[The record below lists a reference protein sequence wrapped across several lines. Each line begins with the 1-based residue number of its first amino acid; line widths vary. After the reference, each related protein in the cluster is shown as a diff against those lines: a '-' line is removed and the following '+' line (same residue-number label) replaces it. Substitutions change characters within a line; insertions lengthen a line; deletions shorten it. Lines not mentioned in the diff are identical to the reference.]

1 MNENLVMEEDTIYE
15 VDPVCMKQK
24 EKNKKNINREKKDS
38 VKKED
43 YNKNNH
49 NDMRFLM
56 VLVFLMF
63 R

>member
-1 MNENLVMEEDTIYE
+1 MEEDTIYE

-38 VKKED
+38 VKKAD
-43 YNKNNH
+43 YNKNNL

>member
-15 VDPVCMKQK
+15 VDPVCMKQR

-38 VKKED
+38 VKKAD
-43 YNKNNH
+43 YYKNNH
-49 NDMRFLM
+49 NDMWFLM

>member
-38 VKKED
+38 VKKAD
-43 YNKNNH
+43 YNKINH

>member
-24 EKNKKNINREKKDS
+24 EKNKKNINKEKKES
-38 VKKED
+38 IKKAD

-49 NDMRFLM
+49 NDMCFLM
-56 VLVFLMF
+56 VMIFLMF

>member
-15 VDPVCMKQK
+15 VDPVCMKQR

-38 VKKED
+38 VKKAD

-49 NDMRFLM
+49 NDMWFLM
-56 VLVFLMF
+56 VLLFLMF

>member
-24 EKNKKNINREKKDS
+24 EKNKMNLSEEKQEP
-38 VKKED
+38 VKKAE
-43 YNKNNH
+43 YIENNH
-49 NDMRFLM
+49 NVFGF
-56 VLVFLMF
+56 VLVLLFIML

>member
-24 EKNKKNINREKKDS
+24 EKNKKNINREKQEP
-38 VKKED
+38 VKKVD
-43 YNKNNH
+43 CARNNH
-49 NDMRFLM
+49 SVMCFWV
-56 VLVFLMF
+56 VLVLLVF